1 MSILFVAGLFALWS
15 SVFAIAKGALDLT
28 TPSFALALRMLMGGA
43 ILFTIAFFKEPGFLK
58 KLKAKD
64 FLIFSILGLFSV
76 YLSNILEYWGLT
88 TLSSSKACFIYSL
101 CPFFTAVLSYIHL
114 KEKMTIKRWIGL
126 TIGFLGM
133 TPILI
138 AKGGSEESLF
148 SSSLFSLP
156 TLAVI
161 GAALFSVYGWVILRL
176 VVKDNTTSPL
186 VANTFSM
193 FIRGALALGHSLFT
207 DSFSPIPMK
216 LTDVPSLLKTL
227 FIITIISNVI
237 CYNLYGHFLKKF
249 TATFLS
255 FMGLLSPF
263 FASVYGYFMLNE
275 PIMPEMIVSS
285 LIVLAGMFLV
295 YAEELK
301 QGYMVKRQDAS
312 LS

>member
-28 TPSFALALRMLMGGA
+28 TPSFALAIRMLMGGG
-43 ILFTIAFFKEPGFLK
+43 ILFTIALFKEPGFFK

-76 YLSNILEYWGLT
+76 YLSNILEYWGLN

-114 KEKMTIKRWIGL
+114 NEKMTLKRWAGL
-126 TIGFLGM
+126 LIGFLGM
-133 TPILI
+133 IPMLI

-148 SSSLFSLP
+148 SSSMFSLP
-156 TLAVI
+156 TLAVV
-161 GAALFSVYGWVILRL
+161 GAALFSVYGWVILR
-176 VVKDNTTSPL
+176 VIVKDSTTSPL

-193 FIRGALALGHSLFT
+193 FIGGALAFAHSLFT
-207 DSFSPIPMK
+207 DSWKPIPMQ
-216 LTDVPSLLKTL
+216 LGDISSLLKIL

-237 CYNLYGHFLKKF
+237 CYNLYGYFLKKF

-263 FASVYGYFMLNE
+263 FASVYGYFMLGE
-275 PIMPEMIVSS
+275 PIMPEMILSS
-285 LIVLAGMFLV
+285 VIVLLGMFLV

-301 QGYMVKRQDAS
+301 QGYTIKKVEN
-312 LS
+312 